1 MLRRL
6 ATRIGDEGWS
16 VLQLGR
22 AGLLRPVSPLQLAT
36 ILRAL
41 HGYGELGTAVT
52 LAAVRHGDAVGLI
65 DEFLLPWPPLD
76 HCIRPGCGGGL
87 DAERCQPSP
96 T

>member
-22 AGLLRPVSPLQLAT
+22 AGLLRPLSPLQLAT

-41 HGYGELGTAVT
+41 HDDGELGTAVT
-52 LAAVRHGDAVGLI
+52 LAAVRHGDAVGLS
-65 DEFLLPWPPLD
+65 ELPPFLRRLPN
-76 HCIRPGCGGGL
+76 
-87 DAERCQPSP
+87 QV
-96 T
+96 